1 MRAWKWLGVAC
12 AAAGL
17 LALAVPSEA
26 QQCPKGKLR
35 LYTSW
40 PMQGAML
47 PEGTGMKNGVDLAV
61 SEVGGVVAGYC
72 LEVIN
77 LDDASPQTG
86 KWDGAVEAENAN
98 RAVADPL
105 AIVYI
110 GTYNSG
116 AAKVS
121 IPITNR
127 AYMAQITPANTYPG
141 LTKERGAEP
150 CPPGADK
157 KTCEPYRYRPTGVV
171 NYFRA
176 VPADDIQGAVGAKWA
191 KRLGHKK
198 VYVLNDQELYGK
210 GIADVFEA
218 TAKKLGLQV
227 VTNEG
232 IDWKQPDQKPVLT
245 KIRASGADVVY
256 MGGVVET
263 GAQVIIRQM
272 KDLGL
277 VAPRVKFLGPDG
289 LFQDELLKGATC
301 DAALATEMR
310 ITFAGLPFEKMKGV
324 GAKTYE
330 AYKARYKIE
339 PTSYALYA
347 AEAARVAIEGI
358 RRAAP
363 EIDKALAAKD
373 IRAARDAVRRAI
385 AATRN
390 FEGINGKWSFDENGD
405 VDYETM
411 SGFKVVKAADS
422 PIGCKFQFETI
433 LE

>member
-1 MRAWKWLGVAC
+1 MRVSRIIAVAILVSVVS
-12 AAAGL
+12 L
-17 LALAVPSEA
+17 LAVDGSVTA

-61 SEVGGVVAGYC
+61 SEVNGVVAGYC
-72 LEVIN
+72 LEVVN

-98 RAVADPL
+98 KAVTDPL

-127 AYMAQITPANTYPG
+127 AHMAQVTPANTYPG
-141 LTKERGAEP
+141 LTKKRGAAPGEP
-150 CPPGADK
+150 DI
-157 KTCEPYRYRPTGVV
+157 YRPGGYV
-171 NYFRA
+171 NYFRPI
-176 VPADDIQGAVGAKWA
+176 PADDIQGAVGAKWA
-191 KRLGHKK
+191 KRMGVKK

-218 TAKKLGLQV
+218 TAKKIGLPV
-227 VTNEG
+227 VANEG

-245 KIRASGADVVY
+245 KVRASGADLVY
-256 MGGVVET
+256 LGGVIET

-272 KDLGL
+272 KEVGL
-277 VAPRVKFLGPDG
+277 TAPRTRFLGPDG
-289 LFQDELLKGATC
+289 LLEEELLKGATC
-301 DAALATEMR
+301 DAVLATEMR
-310 ITFAGLPFEKMKGV
+310 ITFAGLPFEKMRGV

-330 AYKARYKIE
+330 GYKAKFGKE

-347 AEAARVAIEGI
+347 TEGTRVIIDALK
-358 RRAAP
+358 RAAP
-363 EIDKALAAKD
+363 AIDKAKD
-373 IRAARDAVRRAI
+373 VTEKREAVRKAI
-385 AATRN
+385 ASTKN

-405 VDYETM
+405 VDYDTM
-411 SGFKVVKAADS
+411 SGFKVVKADS
-422 PIGCKFQFETI
+422 PLGCKFQFETI

>member
-1 MRAWKWLGVAC
+1 MRVLRVTTAVALFLGVI
-12 AAAGL
+12 GF
-17 LALAVPSEA
+17 VGGVGA

-35 LYTSW
+35 IYTSW
-40 PMQGAML
+40 PMQGAMI

-61 SEVGGVVAGYC
+61 SEAGGAVAGFC
-72 LEVIN
+72 LEVVN

-98 RAVADPL
+98 KAVGDPL

-121 IPITNR
+121 IPINNR
-127 AYMAQITPANTYPG
+127 AHMAQITPANTYPG
-141 LTKERGAEP
+141 LTKKRGAAPGEP
-150 CPPGADK
+150 
-157 KTCEPYRYRPTGVV
+157 EIYRPAGIV
-171 NYFRA
+171 NYFRP

-191 KRLGHKK
+191 KALGAKK
-198 VYVLNDQELYGK
+198 VFILNDQELYGK

-218 TAKKLGLQV
+218 TAKKIGLAV
-227 VTNEG
+227 VANEA

-245 KIRASGADVVY
+245 KIRASGADLVY

-263 GAQVIIRQM
+263 GAQVVIRQM
-272 KDLGL
+272 KEAGL
-277 VAPRVKFLGPDG
+277 VAPRVRFVGPDG
-289 LFQDELLKGATC
+289 LLEEELLKGATC
-301 DAALATEMR
+301 DAAMATEMR
-310 ITFAGLPFEKMKGV
+310 VTFAGLPFEKMRGV

-330 AYKARYKIE
+330 TYKAKFGKE
-339 PTSYALYA
+339 PTAYALYA
-347 AEAARVAIEGI
+347 AEAGRVAVDGI
-358 RRAAP
+358 RRAASAI
-363 EIDKALAAKD
+363 ERAKD
-373 IRAARDAVRRAI
+373 VTEKREAVRKAI
-385 AATRN
+385 AATKN

-405 VDYETM
+405 VDYDTM
-411 SGFKVVKAADS
+411 SGFKVMKADG